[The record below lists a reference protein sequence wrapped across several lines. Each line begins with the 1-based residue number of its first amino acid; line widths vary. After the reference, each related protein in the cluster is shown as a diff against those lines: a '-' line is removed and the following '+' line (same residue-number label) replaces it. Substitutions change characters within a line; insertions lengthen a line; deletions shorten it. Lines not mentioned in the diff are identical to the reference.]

1 MPAGQRS
8 RYPKAMESAD
18 VVIVGGG
25 IMGCALAYQ
34 LAKRDVDVLLLERE
48 ALGSQSTG
56 KCAGGVRQQFSME
69 ANVRLQRMAVKIL
82 EGFEQETGHLADFRQ
97 IGYLFV
103 LTQPQQVEDFQ
114 HNMEM
119 WHRVGLT
126 EARWVD
132 PAEAARMVP
141 VLNVEDVLGCTF
153 CPSDGIASPADVT
166 SGYASAARRLGAR
179 LKEGVEVTGI
189 DVAAGR
195 VQGVRTSGGDIATR
209 LVINCAG
216 AWSASIGR
224 MAGLEIPVLPYRRH
238 IAVTGTFP
246 ALPRTNPMTV
256 DFQTSLY
263 FHPEGD
269 GVVIGMSDREE
280 PPGFS
285 TDVNWPFLERRCEQ
299 TARRAP
305 ILPGAGVKTA
315 WSGLYESTPD
325 HQAILGPVPEL
336 DGFWCACGFSGHGF
350 MHAPGAAL
358 LLTELLLDR
367 RSEIDIAPFAFTR
380 FAQGSLVRERNVI

>member
-1 MPAGQRS
+1 
-8 RYPKAMESAD
+8 MESAD
-18 VVIVGGG
+18 VVIAGGG

-34 LAKRDVDVLLLERE
+34 LARRNVDVLLLERE
-48 ALGSQSTG
+48 TLGSQSTG
-56 KCAGGVRQQFSME
+56 KCAGGVRQQFSTE
-69 ANVRLQRMAVKIL
+69 DNVRVMGLSVKML
-82 EGFEQETGHLADFRQ
+82 ESFEQETGHPADFRQ

-103 LTQPQQVEDFQ
+103 FTQPQQVEDFR

-132 PAEAARMVP
+132 AAEAAKMVP

-153 CPSDGIASPADVT
+153 CPTDGIASPADVT
-166 SGYASAARRLGAR
+166 SGYAAAARRNGAR
-179 LKEGVEVTGI
+179 LKEGVEVIGI
-189 DVAAGR
+189 DVASGR
-195 VQGVRTSGGDIATR
+195 VQGVRTSQGDVATR
-209 LVINCAG
+209 LVVNCAG

-238 IAVTGTFP
+238 IAVTGSF
-246 ALPRTNPMTV
+246 AAVPRTNPMTV
-256 DFQTSLY
+256 DFQSSLY

-269 GVVIGMSDREE
+269 GVLIGMSDREE

-285 TDVNWPFLERRCEQ
+285 TDVNWAFLEKMFEQ
-299 TARRAP
+299 AARRAP
-305 ILPGAGVKTA
+305 VLAGAGVKTA
-315 WSGLYESTPD
+315 WAGVYETTPD

-350 MHAPGAAL
+350 MQAPAAAL
-358 LLTELLLDR
+358 LLTQVLLDR
-367 RSEIDIAPFAFTR
+367 RAASDIAPFAFTR

>member
-1 MPAGQRS
+1 
-8 RYPKAMESAD
+8 MESAD

-34 LAKRDVDVLLLERE
+34 LAKRNVDVLLLERE
-48 ALGSQSTG
+48 TLGSQSTG

-69 ANVRLQRMAVKIL
+69 ANVRLQRLSVKLL
-82 EGFEQETGHLADFRQ
+82 EGFEEETGHPADFRQ

-103 LTQPQQVEDFQ
+103 LTLPQQVEDFR

-132 PAEAARMVP
+132 AAEAAKMVP
-141 VLNVEDVLGCTF
+141 ILNVEDVLGCTF
-153 CPSDGIASPADVT
+153 CPTDGVASPNDVT
-166 SGYASAARRLGAR
+166 FGYANSARRLGAR

-189 DVAAGR
+189 DVASGR
-195 VQGVRTSGGDIATR
+195 VQGVRTSAGDIATR

-216 AWSASIGR
+216 PWAASIGR

-238 IAVTGTFP
+238 IAVTGPFP
-246 ALPRTNPMTV
+246 TVPRTTPMTV

-269 GVVIGMSDREE
+269 GVLIGMSDRNEA
-280 PPGFS
+280 PGFV
-285 TDVNWPFLERRCEQ
+285 TDVNW
-299 TARRAP
+299 
-305 ILPGAGVKTA
+305 
-315 WSGLYESTPD
+315 
-325 HQAILGPVPEL
+325 EL
-336 DGFWCACGFSGHGF
+336 
-350 MHAPGAAL
+350 
-358 LLTELLLDR
+358 
-367 RSEIDIAPFAFTR
+367 
-380 FAQGSLVRERNVI
+380 